1 MSLKARI
8 EAVIY
13 AAEEPVTLAQLA
25 VLFGEE
31 ALEQK
36 LAREA
41 AAEIAAETEEVAETL
56 AGDSATEAEIEAAMA
71 TAETELAGD
80 IATTAEATP
89 EVIAEAASE
98 ELQDSSADVAQPTEE
113 DTQAT
118 DEQESAATAES
129 GAEPAS
135 EPNLESDPE
144 SEPESELEPAST
156 GPSETAE
163 AIDAAESL
171 EATEPAEAAEIDE
184 KKLARQREREIRDEL
199 RLTLEELIADYA
211 ASERGMEI
219 REVAGGY
226 RIGTRPEYHD
236 AVRAFVKSLKP
247 PMKLS
252 LQALETLAVIAYKQP
267 ITAPEVGEIR
277 GVDSAGVI
285 GSLISRKLV
294 TTAGRKQV
302 IGRPILYKTT
312 KEFLLRFGMR
322 DLNELPS
329 MEEFEKMAGELAEN
343 TETEPLPFTEQEE
356 PSAATAE
363 EANSASEAAEA
374 TEPEA
379 TEKTGANEPESAAAE
394 AATSVVEVPG
404 PAGRAR
410 VEVRMED
417 HDGAIALTDESHIFA
432 DLPGVAVNGAEAHTT
447 EAETEENPQQDPSK
461 EEPRG

>member
-13 AAEEPVTLAQLA
+13 AAEEPVTLAQFA

-71 TAETELAGD
+71 TVENELAED
-80 IATTAEATP
+80 IASTAEATP
-89 EVIAEAASE
+89 EVFTEAASDM
-98 ELQDSSADVAQPTEE
+98 LQDSSANTAQPAEE
-113 DTQAT
+113 AMPAE
-118 DEQESAATAES
+118 DEQDSTATADS
-129 GAEPAS
+129 DAEPNS
-135 EPNLESDPE
+135 E
-144 SEPESELEPAST
+144 SEPEPEST
-156 GPSETAE
+156 GFIETAE
-163 AIDAAESL
+163 PLDAVEPI
-171 EATEPAEAAEIDE
+171 EATEIDE

-356 PSAATAE
+356 SSAATVE
-363 EANSASEAAEA
+363 GANSATEAAEA
-374 TEPEA
+374 AEPVATEPDV
-379 TEKTGANEPESAAAE
+379 TEAE
-394 AATSVVEVPG
+394 AAGEEPATSMVEVPG

-417 HDGAIALTDESHIFA
+417 HDGAITLTDESHIFA
-432 DLPGVAVNGAEAHTT
+432 DLPGVAVDEAEAHAP
-447 EAETEENPQQDPSK
+447 EAEIEENPQEDRSK